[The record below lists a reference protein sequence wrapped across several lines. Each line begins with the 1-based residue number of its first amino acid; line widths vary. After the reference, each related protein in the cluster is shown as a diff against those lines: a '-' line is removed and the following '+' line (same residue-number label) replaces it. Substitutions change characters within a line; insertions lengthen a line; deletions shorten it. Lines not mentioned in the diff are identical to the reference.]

1 MKIVAHYD
9 YVDEFGEL
17 LYQVVRLE
25 PKDFRQRRPDKQ
37 SWSWEL
43 DGVRRVPYGLPDLL
57 GSTPEAVY
65 IPEGEKDCLSLR
77 KLGLI
82 ATTNA
87 GGAGIGWSPELTP
100 HFTGR
105 EIVVLADNDG
115 PGLMHAEGVAAAL
128 YPVAKSVC
136 VVWLP
141 GLPEHGD
148 VTDWLEAGHTRQE
161 LEDVVAQTPLW
172 EPQLGVIPSDPAPQL
187 DLRRQHFS
195 DYGNAQRLIEMHGA
209 KLRYCTPM
217 RKWLI
222 WDGRRWQID
231 NRDQIREIAQNTVLE
246 LARQALEARNDTMS
260 RFAGHCLNS
269 PRLAALIREAQP
281 LLAVSPNELDT
292 HPWLLNFLNGTL
304 NLRSLELTPP
314 SQGHLITKLVHYD
327 YNPRAQCPRFLSF
340 IDRSAGPL
348 VPFVQKALGYSITGV
363 TSEKKAFLCLGP
375 TDTGKTTLLNLFR
388 EHLFKEYCTLVMI
401 DALMQKEEDNNSR
414 ADLTDLRGA
423 RLAMTSETEEGQR
436 LREGKLKRIT
446 QGQGQIK
453 SVRKYE
459 NPIEFNE
466 THKLWIDA
474 NHKPIVKGTDSAIWN
489 RLVPIPFP
497 NQLAESEIDR
507 ELPNKLLQEA
517 EGIIAWAV
525 RGTRLWLEAGLGR
538 PPEIESARNKWRD
551 EMDRLKAFREA
562 CCVEGPG
569 LNVQARPLFKA
580 YRAWAEEAGEHPM
593 TETMFG
599 LRMDQAGIKKDRD
612 AGNRVIYRGIALKDL
627 FNG

>member
-1 MKIVAHYD
+1 M
-9 YVDEFGEL
+9 
-17 LYQVVRLE
+17 
-25 PKDFRQRRPDKQ
+25 PDTIF
-37 SWSWEL
+37 
-43 DGVRRVPYGLPDLL
+43 VC
-57 GSTPEAVY
+57 
-65 IPEGEKDCLSLR
+65 EGEKDVESLR
-77 KLGLI
+77 AVGLI
-82 ATTNA
+82 ATTNS
-87 GGAGIGWSPELTP
+87 GGCGAGWPSELTP
-100 HFTGR
+100 HFAGR
-105 EIVVLADNDG
+105 NVIVLADNDAA
-115 PGLMHAEGVAAAL
+115 GLEHAEIVSAAL
-128 YPVAKSVC
+128 YPFASSVRL
-136 VVWLP
+136 VWLP
-141 GLPEHGD
+141 RLPPKGD
-148 VTDWLEAGHTRQE
+148 VTDWLEGGHTRRE
-161 LEDVVAQTPLW
+161 LEDVAAQTPLW
-172 EPQLGVIPSDPAPQL
+172 EPQLEAVPSDPAPEL
-187 DLRRQHFS
+187 DLRQQHFS

-217 RKWLI
+217 RRWLI
-222 WDGRRWQID
+222 WDERRWQID
-231 NRDQIREIAQNTVLE
+231 NRDQIREIAQNTILE
-246 LARQALEARNDTMS
+246 FARQALEARNDTMS

-269 PRLAALIREAQP
+269 PRLTALIREAQP
-281 LLAVSPNELDT
+281 RLAVSPNELDT

-314 SQGHLITKLVHYD
+314 SQGHLITKLVHYA
-327 YNPRAQCPRFLSF
+327 YNPWAQCPRFLSF
-340 IDRSAGPL
+340 IYRSAGPL
-348 VPFVQKALGYSITGV
+348 VPFLQKALGYSLTGV

-388 EHLFKEYCTLVMI
+388 EHLFKEYSALVMI

-459 NPIEFNE
+459 NPIEFDE

-489 RLVPIPFP
+489 RLVPVPFP

-538 PPEIESARNKWRD
+538 PPEIESERNKWRD

-562 CCVEGPG
+562 CCAEGRG
-569 LNVQARPLFKA
+569 LNVQARPLYQA
-580 YRAWAEEAGEHPM
+580 YRKWAEDAGEKPM
-593 TETMFG
+593 SETAFG
-599 LRMDQAGIKKDRD
+599 LRMTESKIEKGKDTD
-612 AGNRVIYRGIALKDL
+612 NRVIYVGVALKDI
-627 FNG
+627 FNN